1 MPKPKAK
8 HLFMVIK
15 GEVKTQK
22 GIQSIINRTRWET
35 VSQKYVKKTGET
47 EFLLRAID

>member
-22 GIQSIINRTRWET
+22 GVQSILNRTRWKA

-47 EFLLRAID
+47 EFLLQAIN